1 MKKKEAKYEVLDH
14 LWKSIHKEIN
24 TIGFTT
30 KDKSMSELYI
40 SIAKIPE
47 ECKTYI
53 LYRYI
58 EDCFIKH
65 SLAFFQW
72 RKKFR
77 KDEVRLE
84 EIDGTVRAVTLRIM
98 SEDYISRTVSDET
111 LAKAKLSK
119 DAEKKL

>member
-1 MKKKEAKYEVLDH
+1 
-14 LWKSIHKEIN
+14 
-24 TIGFTT
+24 
-30 KDKSMSELYI
+30 
-40 SIAKIPE
+40 
-47 ECKTYI
+47 
-53 LYRYI
+53 
-58 EDCFIKH
+58 
-65 SLAFFQW
+65 LAFFQW